1 MITGRRASGRLTA
14 LSLVLAILAVLVAG
28 CGSGDGTATTRG
40 VGRAGK
46 LRATDLPDVSL
57 VDVASGEKVRLR
69 SLLPTPLPLLVWAWA
84 PH

>member
-1 MITGRRASGRLTA
+1 MITGRRAAGRLTA
-14 LSLVLAILAVLVAG
+14 LSLVLAVLVAG
-28 CGSGDGTATTRG
+28 CGSGDGTATRG